1 MIIRKAEEK
10 DLKDLLEI
18 YNYEVL
24 NGVATFDINPA
35 SEEERLAWLR
45 NHNIK
50 NHPLYVAEIDEK
62 VVGYA
67 SLSEFRSKS
76 AYDETV
82 ELSLYVAHDYRGRG
96 IGDAQMKHI
105 LDIAKADESIHSVIS
120 VITGSN
126 KASVR
131 LHEKYCFEYC
141 GTLKEAG
148 SKFGRWL
155 DVVYYQLFV

>member
-1 MIIRKAEEK
+1 MIIRRAEEK
-10 DLKDLLEI
+10 DIDDLLEI

-24 NGVATFDINPA
+24 NGVATFDVNPA
-35 SEEERLAWLR
+35 TKEERLSWLR

-50 NHPLYVAEIDEK
+50 NHPLYVAQIDGK
-62 VVGYA
+62 VAGYA

-82 ELSLYVAHDYRGRG
+82 ELSVYISPDYIRHG
-96 IGDAQMKHI
+96 IADSLVKHI
-105 LDIAKADESIHSVIS
+105 IEAARADDNIHSIIS
-120 VITGSN
+120 VITGEN
-126 KASVR
+126 EASIR
-131 LHEKYCFEYC
+131 LHEKYGFTYC

-148 SKFGRWL
+148 TKFGRWL